1 MTDRDLRLNGLSKQ
15 SSRLVLEEHS
25 HCEVPAGCGGVVL
38 RWRLRSLIALNLFVQ
53 STCRLGFFIDGASPD
68 TGRPLLTPGPHQL
81 ALQLTEVPSSG
92 AVFVVAGT
100 IDLEDSPGRQGHR
113 LAPLLSREDGT
124 WLCSSE
130 ELIGSDWTRGDFD
143 DSVWT
148 AMSAASMPAQEA
160 DRYQYRQALEA
171 GATALGTHAPQSRL
185 YVRKKFV
192 LEEGE

>member
-1 MTDRDLRLNGLSKQ
+1 MTDRDLRLNGLFKQ

-38 RWRLRSLIALNLFVQ
+38 RWRLRSLIPLNLFVQ
-53 STCRLGFFIDGASPD
+53 ATCKLGFFIDAALPD
-68 TGRPLLTPGPHQL
+68 TGRPLLTPGSHQL
-81 ALQLTEVPSSG
+81 ALQLTEVPPSG
-92 AVFVVAGT
+92 ANFVLAGI
-100 IDLEDSPGRQGHR
+100 IDLEDLPGRQRHR

-130 ELIGSDWTRGDFD
+130 ELIGSGWMRRDFD
-143 DSVWT
+143 DSAWT
-148 AMSAASMPAQEA
+148 AMSAASMPAEEA
-160 DRYQYRQALEA
+160 DRYQCRQALEA
-171 GATALGTHAPQSRL
+171 GATPLGTPAPQSTL